1 MTRRRGFTFVEVTAA
16 IVIGAFVI
24 LVAVGALKA
33 VSDGNRTV
41 REHSEMAAEMRFVTD
56 LLRADLENL
65 YQDTQRNFMKLTGG
79 VQMLG
84 DEEQGNLTFYTLL
97 HQKAR
102 AAEPEGDVYEVEYGL
117 MEGEDKSVFTR
128 RVWPNPDEDVDPGGV
143 LTILSERIVD
153 FRVRFMTEQEWVD
166 QWSLEDNQK
175 LPDLIEVQIVGQLD
189 ETQRPVVRNFMINFV
204 QGGGEMDALQEG
216 GNAGTSDTS
225 SDGASEGGGGR

>member
-65 YQDTQRNFMKLTGG
+65 YRDTQRNFMKLTGG
-79 VQMLG
+79 VQMLD
-84 DEEQGNLTFYTLL
+84 DEEQGSLTFYTLL

-143 LTILSERIVD
+143 LTILSDRIVD
-153 FRVRFMTEQEWVD
+153 FRVRFLTEQEWVD

-189 ETQRPVVRNFMINFV
+189 ETHRPVVRNFMINFA
-204 QGGGEMDALQEG
+204 QGSGEMETLEEG
-216 GNAGTSDTS
+216 GNAGTGNGS
-225 SDGASEGGGGR
+225 SDGGSDEGGGR